1 MGKDVVLAEFSDVT
15 LVSETLLIWRF
26 KLIVMML
33 EVVMEAV
40 VGEEVNME
48 VGGWKRIE
56 CETAQR
62 L

>member
-48 VGGWKRIE
+48 VGAHLRRGLRSGDG
-56 CETAQR
+56 
-62 L
+62 

>member
-1 MGKDVVLAEFSDVT
+1 MAEFSDVT

-48 VGGWKRIE
+48 VG
-56 CETAQR
+56 AQR
-62 L
+62 PEEW